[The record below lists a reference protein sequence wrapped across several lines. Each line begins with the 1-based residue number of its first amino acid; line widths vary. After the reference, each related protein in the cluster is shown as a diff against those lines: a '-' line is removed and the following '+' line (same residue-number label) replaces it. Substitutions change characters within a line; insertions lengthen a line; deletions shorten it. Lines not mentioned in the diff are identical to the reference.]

1 MFPYKSRP
9 AKSRKQSYA
18 PYANAP
24 LCLSAGLLATG
35 LMFATVVEAADA
47 ARKRPPAEPFKVA
60 NIHFETNASAC
71 DMGIQIAFDTDGI
84 TEGTVRDPKGHTIY
98 RFQSSGGLKAIGGQT
113 EGFLE
118 GVEPQITELMLAL
131 GCAPSA
137 EEPVITLQDLFK
149 AFPAGD
155 YTLTGSRKGAKFRDT
170 ATLTHFIPAGPKI
183 VAPAV
188 NSVVPDADLLVD
200 WNAVTDA
207 ILTSNPNLGPVDIVG
222 YHVVVV
228 EHGAEALPQL
238 DIDVPASETS
248 VTIPAAYLNPSTPY
262 ELEVLSTDASGNQTI
277 SEGFFCT
284 AGIATCE
291 KD

>member
-9 AKSRKQSYA
+9 DGSRKQSDALYA
-18 PYANAP
+18 KAALWLP
-24 LCLSAGLLATG
+24 AGLLATG
-35 LMFATVVEAADA
+35 LTFASVVEAADA
-47 ARKRPPAEPFKVA
+47 MRHRPPAEPFKVA
-60 NIHFETNASAC
+60 NVHFETNASAC
-71 DMGIQIAFDTDGI
+71 DMGIQIIFDTGGV

-98 RFQSSGGLKAIGGQT
+98 EFESKGGLKAIGGQT

-131 GCAPSA
+131 GCAPSG
-137 EEPVITLQDLFK
+137 EEEVKTLQDLFK

-155 YTLTGSRKGAKFRDT
+155 YTLTGTRKGAKFQDK
-170 ATLTHFIPAGPKI
+170 ATLTHFIPAGPEI
-183 VAPAV
+183 VAPAEK
-188 NSVVPDADLLVD
+188 SVVPDADLLID
-200 WNAVTDA
+200 WDAVTEA
-207 ILTSNPNLGPVDIVG
+207 ILTSNPDLGPVDIVG

-228 EHGAEALPQL
+228 EAGGEALPQL

-248 VTIPAAYLNPSTPY
+248 VKVPAAYLNPGTAY
-262 ELEVLSTDASGNQTI
+262 NFEVLATDESGNQTI

-291 KD
+291 EP

>member
-1 MFPYKSRP
+1 MFSYTSGPDG
-9 AKSRKQSYA
+9 SRKSSSA
-18 PYANAP
+18 PYADALWLP
-24 LCLSAGLLATG
+24 AVLLATG
-35 LMFATVVEAADA
+35 LTFGSVAKAAETMH
-47 ARKRPPAEPFKVA
+47 RRTPPEPFKVA

-84 TEGTVRDPKGHTIY
+84 TEGTVKDPKGHTIY
-98 RFQSSGGLKAIGGQT
+98 RFESSGGMRTIGGQT

-118 GVEPQITELMLAL
+118 GIEPQITELMLAL
-131 GCAPSA
+131 GCAPSG
-137 EEPVITLQDLFK
+137 EEGVMTLQDLFK
-149 AFPAGD
+149 LFPAGD
-155 YTLTGSRKGAKFRDT
+155 YTLTGTRKGAKFQDT
-170 ATLTHFIPAGPKI
+170 ATLTHFIPAGPEI

-248 VTIPAAYLNPSTPY
+248 VTVPAAYLNPGTPY

-284 AGIATCE
+284 AGIATCA